1 MSMSSLS
8 SDPRAEVTS
17 PLPEPEPEVARSVLP
32 LLYGGVA
39 YLIGSGALLALIA
52 VSLGV
57 VPFDAPATQPGSPWI
72 SASMDV
78 GLLALFGLQHSV
90 MARRSF
96 KQSWTRVVPPA
107 LERSTYVLATG
118 LVLVPVLV
126 FWQPIPG
133 VIWSIEVPLVRA
145 ALRGLALVGWCY
157 LFAASFALSHVE
169 LFGLKQVWR
178 VFHGESSTEEP
189 FRERWMYR
197 FDRHPIMTGLLVG
210 MWSTPDMTAG
220 RLLFCA
226 GMTVYVV
233 IGVHFE
239 ERALRRQWG
248 ARYDEYRARV
258 RSVVPTWRG

>member
-1 MSMSSLS
+1 MSSLS
-8 SDPRAEVTS
+8 SEPRAEVTS
-17 PLPEPEPEVARSVLP
+17 PLPEPEPEVAVSRPVFQ
-32 LLYGGVA
+32 LLYGIVA
-39 YLIGSGALLALIA
+39 YLVGSGALLALIA
-52 VSLGV
+52 VSLGI
-57 VPFDAPATQPGSPWI
+57 VPFDVPTTQPGSPWI
-72 SASMDV
+72 SASLDV

-107 LERSTYVLATG
+107 IERSTYVLATG

-133 VIWSIEVPLVRA
+133 GMWSVEEPSVRA
-145 ALRGLALVGWCY
+145 ALRGLALAGWCY

-169 LFGLKQVWR
+169 LFGLKQVWLAFR
-178 VFHGESSTEEP
+178 GTPNVAEP

-197 FDRHPIMTGLLVG
+197 FDRHPIMTGLLLG
-210 MWSTPDMTAG
+210 IWSTPDMTAG

-248 ARYDEYRARV
+248 ARYDAYRARV
-258 RSVVPTWRG
+258 RSVVPTWPG